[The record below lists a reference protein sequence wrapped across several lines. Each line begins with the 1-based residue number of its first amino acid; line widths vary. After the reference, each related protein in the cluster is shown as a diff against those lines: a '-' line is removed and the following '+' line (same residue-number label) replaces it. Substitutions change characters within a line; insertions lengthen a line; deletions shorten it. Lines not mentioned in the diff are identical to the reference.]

1 VSPTTRA
8 AALLGVAALGALAV
22 PLELALLGAV
32 AVVSATLVDAVLSR
46 RAPELERSAPSIL
59 YRGVRSP
66 LALEPAD
73 RSAGRGL
80 RLRQPVPPDLRLEPS
95 EADGRLE
102 GELTPLRRGRH
113 ELPRPALRVTGPLG
127 LGCTYRR
134 ALSDAEVLVYPD
146 LPAAWR
152 LVLSVRQGRFRQ
164 AGRQTRGPLGLGT
177 DFESIRDYLPDD
189 DVRQIN
195 WSATSRLGRPMS
207 NQYRVEQDRDVIC
220 VLDTGRLMAAPLGD
234 RTRLDAAVDAAV
246 AVAAVADEV
255 GDRCGMVAF
264 DRELRRRVGPRR
276 RGAAVVVRALFDLEP
291 RPVESDYELAFHA
304 VGDAKRALVLVFTDL
319 LEEAA
324 ARPLVAAL
332 PVLRRRH
339 VVAIASAADTDLH
352 ALVARE
358 PARPRDVYTTAA
370 ALDVLAARARVAA
383 ELRRAG
389 ADVIEAPPDA
399 LGAACVRVYLR
410 AKARARL

>member
-1 VSPTTRA
+1 VSPTPRA
-8 AALLGVAALGALAV
+8 AALLGIAALASLALPLGVALLAGVAAV
-22 PLELALLGAV
+22 C
-32 AVVSATLVDAVLSR
+32 ATAVDAYLSR
-46 RAPELERSAPSIL
+46 RVPELVRTAPAVL
-59 YRGVRSP
+59 YRGVRSS
-66 LALEPAD
+66 LALAPEDGFSPGA
-73 RSAGRGL
+73 L

-113 ELPRPALRVTGPLG
+113 ELPRAAVRVTGPLG

-134 ALSDAEVLVYPD
+134 ALADEEVLVYPN

-152 LVLSVRQGRFRQ
+152 VVLAVRQGRFRQ

-195 WSATSRLGRPMS
+195 WPATSRLGRPMS

-246 AVAAVADEV
+246 TVAAVADEV
-255 GDRCGMVAF
+255 GDRCGTVAF
-264 DRELRRRVGPRR
+264 DRELRRTVGPRR
-276 RGAAVVVRALFDLEP
+276 RGAGAVVRALFDLEP
-291 RPVESDYELAFHA
+291 SRVESDYELAFHA
-304 VGDAKRALVLVFTDL
+304 VGDAKRALVIVFTDL
-319 LEEAA
+319 LEESA
-324 ARPLVAAL
+324 ARPLLNAL

-339 VVAIASAADTDLH
+339 AVAVASAADTDLD
-352 ALVARE
+352 ALLARAPE
-358 PARPRDVYTTAA
+358 RPRDVYATAA

-383 ELRRAG
+383 LLRRAG
-389 ADVIEAPPDA
+389 VDVVEAAPDA